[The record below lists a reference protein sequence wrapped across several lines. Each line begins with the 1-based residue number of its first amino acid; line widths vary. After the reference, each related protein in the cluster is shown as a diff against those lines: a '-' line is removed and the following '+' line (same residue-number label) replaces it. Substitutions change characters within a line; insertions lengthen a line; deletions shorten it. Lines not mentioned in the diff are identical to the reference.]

1 MQLRLL
7 LVTTLVLGTGAGIAS
22 AQQLQPGLWDMTS
35 KMSSSN
41 SEMQRAMA
49 LAQAQMANL
58 PPEQRKMMEEMM
70 NKQGVGM
77 SPGGGTAVRICLTR
91 EMVERDS
98 IPGQQGNC
106 QTTSSPRVGNTMKV
120 SFSCTNPSSSGDG
133 TVTFLSPSAYTSRV
147 NVRSVQGGKT
157 ETLNIESSGQ
167 WVSADC
173 GAIKPIGAPAKK

>member
-1 MQLRLL
+1 MQFRLL
-7 LVTTLVLGTGAGIAS
+7 LVTTLAFCTGIGAAS

-35 KMSSSN
+35 KMTSSN
-41 SEMQRAMA
+41 AEMQRAMA
-49 LAQAQMANL
+49 QAQAQMANL
-58 PPEQRKMMEEMM
+58 PPEQRKMIEEMM
-70 NKQGVGM
+70 NKQGVGL
-77 SPGGGTAVRICLTR
+77 SPGGDTAVRLCLTR

-120 SFSCTNPSSSGDG
+120 NFSCTNPSSSGDG

-147 NVRSVQGGKT
+147 NVRTVQGGKT
-157 ETLNIESSGQ
+157 ESLVVESSGK